1 MINTKMAEA
10 LAKKDVELFR
20 QKLLAVVDAEIKEV
34 VGSIANNQIWMHG
47 SEEPEE
53 EEMFIENNLE
63 LEEYKKTLLKMR
75 EQIIE
80 GEFGI

>member
-34 VGSIANNQIWMHG
+34 VGSIANNQIWMYG

-75 EQIIE
+75 EQIVE

>member
-34 VGSIANNQIWMHG
+34 VGSIANNQLWMCG